1 VKLSV
6 WIDCFGLSKT
16 QLQESRMDKDRM
28 AGSAKQVG
36 GAIKEGFGKATG
48 DARLKSDGSAEKTG
62 GKIQNAIGGVKDTRA
77 RRLGRLITSN
87 DFPVSPPS

>member
-48 DARLKSDGSAEKTG
+48 DAKLKSDGSAEKTG
-62 GKIQNAIGGVKDTRA
+62 GKIQNAIGGVKDTVRDA
-77 RRLGRLITSN
+77 L
-87 DFPVSPPS
+87 DD